1 MKNTILAIVALLGVA
16 TSACAQNINWQAFK
30 SEQKNLVY
38 LQTGWDYSVNFGAGY
53 GRKFDTKLFPVMVN
67 IEYSFPAG
75 KRLFDDFKVRIGG
88 QVEVVRLGGFSA
100 TAKVYAP
107 IRRYENGLVTLFN
120 FGGEF
125 SGVVGFYR
133 QKWFVAG
140 ELGFDKAIA
149 THVKHSQ
156 RALENYGGLQSGWYV
171 PTGGNWFYGLQTGF
185 SFGANDITLK
195 AGKVTNQGWKTEPF
209 IPYFAQVAY
218 QRRF

>member
-1 MKNTILAIVALLGVA
+1 MKNTIIAAIALLGVA
-16 TSACAQNINWQAFK
+16 TSACAQTINWQAFQP
-30 SEQKNLVY
+30 EQKNSLY
-38 LQTGWDYSVNFGAGY
+38 LQTGWDYSMNFGAGY
-53 GRKFDTKLFPVMVN
+53 ARKFDTKWPILAN

-75 KRLFDDFKVRIGG
+75 ENLFDDFKVRIGG
-88 QVEVVRLGGFSA
+88 QVEAVRLGSFSA
-100 TAKVYAP
+100 TAKVYCP
-107 IRRYENGLVTLFN
+107 IRRYENNLVTLFN

-156 RALENYGGLQSGWYV
+156 RALDNYAGLQNGWYV
-171 PTGGNWFYGLQTGF
+171 PTGGNWFYGLQTGL
-185 SFGANDITLK
+185 SLGANDVTLK
-195 AGKVTNQGWKTEPF
+195 IGKVVNQGFETEPF
-209 IPYFAQVAY
+209 VPYFAQVGY